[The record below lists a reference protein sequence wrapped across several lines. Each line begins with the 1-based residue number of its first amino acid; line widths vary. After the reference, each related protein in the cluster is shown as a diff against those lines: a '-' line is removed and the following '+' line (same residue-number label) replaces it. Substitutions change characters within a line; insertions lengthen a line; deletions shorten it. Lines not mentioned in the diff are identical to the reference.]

1 MAVLNQKSV
10 LDMIKEF
17 RRNWHALC
25 NSERTTLCG
34 ADSMLLALQ
43 LSMAE
48 NNKQHSGEFTVS
60 LSDVLLTWK
69 YLLHEKLNLPIENV
83 KVIDHYEDIRRTY
96 DDFLKNSNMLD
107 LIDVYQRCR
116 ILTSNC
122 ENNNTMSPG
131 SALWSLSENGGVL
144 LPGLDLSA
152 PREDSPVSA
161 LLAQQERK
169 GEPHPARSWPRNSG
183 LPGIPDTARRKRPDL
198 KKLKAAMERSELRD
212 FLSGKQYAVGDE
224 TDLYVPVSPMSKHNQ
239 DNEKVQLVARKI
251 FFSYLNLLVNS
262 KNDLALAH
270 ILNIPDRGLGRE
282 AFTDLKHAARE
293 KQMSIFLVATSFIR
307 TIELGGKGY
316 APSPSDP
323 LRTHVKGLSNF
334 INFIDKLDEILGEIS
349 NPSIAG
355 GRILS
360 VIKMQLIKGHNSRD
374 PFYKAVEEVAQD
386 LDLRIKNIINSQ
398 QGGVAVSTTDISP
411 ARPKSY
417 AINRG
422 TAYCG
427 RDTVKTLLILLDE
440 EAASAPTENKA
451 ELLYDDENTI
461 HHNGTSILTLFRSPT
476 QVNNSLMKP
485 LRERV
490 HKSIQ
495 EKKVKMKQTLIRSQF
510 ACTYKDDCMISKDS
524 WKNVN
529 SASKPLHVLHMEND
543 LSEGINSPVGR
554 STIGTSF
561 GNVHLDRSE
570 NEKLSRK
577 SSSQTGNKTSKRKQV
592 DLDGENILSDNGNDP
607 PQHKNVKIPKTSNSS
622 HNKLECKLARVA
634 RGSKCTAKGKLS
646 IGQTKLT
653 QYFRL

>member
-1 MAVLNQKSV
+1 MTA
-10 LDMIKEF
+10 
-17 RRNWHALC
+17 
-25 NSERTTLCG
+25 
-34 ADSMLLALQ
+34 
-43 LSMAE
+43 
-48 NNKQHSGEFTVS
+48 NKHQVILFTG
-60 LSDVLLTWK
+60 
-69 YLLHEKLNLPIENV
+69 
-83 KVIDHYEDIRRTY
+83 
-96 DDFLKNSNMLD
+96 
-107 LIDVYQRCR
+107 
-116 ILTSNC
+116 
-122 ENNNTMSPG
+122 MSIM
-131 SALWSLSENGGVL
+131 S
-144 LPGLDLSA
+144 
-152 PREDSPVSA
+152 
-161 LLAQQERK
+161 Q
-169 GEPHPARSWPRNSG
+169 
-183 LPGIPDTARRKRPDL
+183 
-198 KKLKAAMERSELRD
+198 LRD

-224 TDLYVPVSPMSKHNQ
+224 TDLYVPISPMSKHKQ

-323 LRTHVKGLSNF
+323 LRIHVKGLSNF

-349 NPSIAG
+349 NPGIAG

-374 PFYKAVEEVAQD
+374 PFCKAAEEVAQD

-417 AINRG
+417 AINHG

-427 RDTVKTLLILLDE
+427 RDTVKTLLVLLDE
-440 EAASAPTENKA
+440 EAASAPTKNKA

-461 HHNGTSILTLFRSPT
+461 HHNGTSILTLYRSPT

-485 LRERV
+485 LRERI

-510 ACTYKDDCMISKDS
+510 ACTYKDDYMISKDD
-524 WKNVN
+524 WNNVN
-529 SASKPLHVLHMEND
+529 SASKPLYVLHMENA

-592 DLDGENILSDNGNDP
+592 DLDGENILCDNGNDP
-607 PQHKNVKIPKTSNSS
+607 PQHKNVKIPKTSNNS
-622 HNKLECKLARVA
+622 HNKLECKLARVGKG
-634 RGSKCTAKGKLS
+634 RKCTAKDKLI

-653 QYFRL
+653 EYFRL